1 MFGIGTQEM
10 LLILVLALIIF
21 GPKKLPEMGKTIG
34 KSLRQFNQATQDIR
48 DEFKFNLDA
57 DADDEAPNPT
67 GGSEF
72 SPTETGSPN
81 GSALTA
87 EGDPKAKADAETEPG
102 SPEPG
107 PTA

>member
-10 LLILVLALIIF
+10 LLILVRALIIF

-48 DEFKFNLDA
+48 DEFRFNLDA
-57 DADDEAPNPT
+57 DDEPAEAT

-72 SPTETGSPN
+72 SPKETGSPN
-81 GSALTA
+81 GSTQPA
-87 EGDPKAKADAETEPG
+87 EGNSKTKTEAESEPG
-102 SPEPG
+102 SPDPG
-107 PTA
+107 STT